1 MQQKNIEINGMK
13 IQNINN
19 LTIIIINMATTASLE
34 LINLYAKFG
43 LKRRPTYEEI
53 VGLIGENDLITGK
66 LPNRD
71 ATFFKA
77 SPQGSFFDGSNH
89 LELLKDQE
97 MRILDRQMREAMMKQ
112 EARRNGHTYAVHKMN
127 TDTPLHGNDQAIADD
142 CDFSTPLQTAR
153 QHEGMVDTQ
162 LQDIATATKRKAEE
176 VGRAM
181 AANLREMGGT
191 LFHKM
196 VANRQSAPTEP
207 RQAPAGRAVA
217 DDQQTMRV
225 EDVELSPQAVDD
237 NFDATPVQQATGASS
252 STVPMTPLFKTTID
266 NTISPLYWKENPNLT
281 VNDTKFQFYLRGI
294 QAPKESEIQEELK
307 HKGRGKARTHK
318 EYLTDMILNT
328 IDNGGWIVNLSKGRI
343 EELKASF
350 KGKGKK

>member
-1 MQQKNIEINGMK
+1 
-13 IQNINN
+13 
-19 LTIIIINMATTASLE
+19 MATTQSLE
-34 LINLYAKFG
+34 LLNPYAKFG

-53 VGLIGENDLITGK
+53 VGLIGENDLITGQ

-77 SPQGSFFDGSNH
+77 SPQGSFFDGSDH
-89 LELLKDQE
+89 LELLKDQQ
-97 MRILDRQMREAMMKQ
+97 MRILDRQMRELMMKQ
-112 EARRNGHTYAVHKMN
+112 EAHRNRHTYAVHRMN
-127 TDTPLHGNDQAIADD
+127 ADTPLTRNAEAIEDEY
-142 CDFSTPLQTAR
+142 DFSTPQQTAR
-153 QHEGMVDTQ
+153 QHEAMVDTQ
-162 LQDIATATKRKAEE
+162 LQDVATATKRKAEE

-181 AANLREMGGT
+181 ASNLREMGGT
-191 LFHKM
+191 LFHRM

-237 NFDATPVQQATGASS
+237 IFYATPVQQATGASS
-252 STVPMTPLFKTTID
+252 STAQQPPPLPMTPLFKTTID
-266 NTISPLYWKENPNLT
+266 NTISPAYWKENPNLT
-281 VNDTKFQFYLRGI
+281 VNYIKFQFYLRGI
-294 QAPKESEIQEELK
+294 QVPEESEIQEELK
-307 HKGRGKARTHK
+307 HKGRGKARTYK
-318 EYLTDMILNT
+318 EYLTDMILDT
-328 IDNGGWIVNLSKGRI
+328 IDNGGWIVNLGKGRI

>member
-1 MQQKNIEINGMK
+1 M
-13 IQNINN
+13 
-19 LTIIIINMATTASLE
+19 LH
-34 LINLYAKFG
+34 F
-43 LKRRPTYEEI
+43 LKQ
-53 VGLIGENDLITGK
+53 V
-66 LPNRD
+66 
-71 ATFFKA
+71 KA
-77 SPQGSFFDGSNH
+77 FFDGSDH

-112 EARRNGHTYAVHKMN
+112 EAHRNGHTYAVHKMDA
-127 TDTPLHGNDQAIADD
+127 DTPQHANDQAIADEY
-142 CDFSTPLQTAR
+142 DFSTPLQTTR
-153 QHEGMVDTQ
+153 QHEAMVDTQ

-181 AANLREMGGT
+181 ASNLREMGGT

-237 NFDATPVQQATGASS
+237 NFYATPVQQATGASS
-252 STVPMTPLFKTTID
+252 STAQQPPPLAMTPLFKTTLD
-266 NTISPLYWKENPNLT
+266 NNINPVYWKENPNLT
-281 VNDTKFQFYLRGI
+281 VDDIKFQFYLRGI
-294 QAPKESEIQEELK
+294 QVPKESEIQEELK
-307 HKGRGKARTHK
+307 HKGRGKARTYK
-318 EYLTDMILNT
+318 EYLVDMILDT

>member
-1 MQQKNIEINGMK
+1 M
-13 IQNINN
+13 
-19 LTIIIINMATTASLE
+19 TTTQSLE
-34 LINLYAKFG
+34 LINPYAKFG

-53 VGLIGENDLITGK
+53 ANLIGENDLITGK

-77 SPQGSFFDGSNH
+77 SPQGSFFDGSDH
-89 LELLKDQE
+89 LELLKDQQ
-97 MRILDRQMREAMMKQ
+97 MRILDRQMREIMMRR
-112 EARRNGHTYAVHKMN
+112 EAHRNGHTYAVHKMD
-127 TDTPLHGNDQAIADD
+127 TDTPQHTNDQAIADEY
-142 CDFSTPLQTAR
+142 DFSTPQQTTR
-153 QHEGMVDTQ
+153 QHEAMVDTQ

-181 AANLREMGGT
+181 ASNLREMGGT

-207 RQAPAGRAVA
+207 RQAPAGGAVA
-217 DDQQTMRV
+217 DDQQTMHV
-225 EDVELSPQAVDD
+225 EDVEQSPQAVDD

-252 STVPMTPLFKTTID
+252 STTQQPPPLPMTRLFKTTID
-266 NTISPLYWKENPNLT
+266 NTISPAYWKDNPNLT

-294 QAPKESEIQEELK
+294 QVPEESGIQEELK
-307 HKGRGKARTHK
+307 KKGRGKARTYK
-318 EYLTDMILNT
+318 EYLVDMILDT
-328 IDNGGWIVNLSKGRI
+328 IDNGGWIANLSRGRI

>member
-1 MQQKNIEINGMK
+1 M
-13 IQNINN
+13 
-19 LTIIIINMATTASLE
+19 TTTQSLE
-34 LINLYAKFG
+34 LITPYAKFG

-53 VGLIGENDLITGK
+53 ANLIGENDLITGK

-71 ATFFKA
+71 ATFCKA
-77 SPQGSFFDGSNH
+77 SPQGSFFDGSDH
-89 LELLKDQE
+89 LELLKDQQ
-97 MRILDRQMREAMMKQ
+97 MRILDRLMREIMMKQ

-127 TDTPLHGNDQAIADD
+127 AETPVQANDQAIADEY
-142 CDFSTPLQTAR
+142 DFSTPLQTTR
-153 QHEGMVDTQ
+153 QHEAMVDTQ

-181 AANLREMGGT
+181 ASNLREMGGT

-207 RQAPAGRAVA
+207 RQAPAGGAVA
-217 DDQQTMRV
+217 DDQQTINV
-225 EDVELSPQAVDD
+225 EDVEQSPQAVDD

-252 STVPMTPLFKTTID
+252 STTQQPPPLPMTPLFKTTID
-266 NTISPLYWKENPNLT
+266 NTIRPAYWKDNPNLT
-281 VNDTKFQFYLRGI
+281 VNDIKFQFYLRGI
-294 QAPKESEIQEELK
+294 QVPEEIEIQEELNQ
-307 HKGRGKARTHK
+307 KGRGKARTYK
-318 EYLTDMILNT
+318 EYLVDMILHT
-328 IDNGGWIVNLSKGRI
+328 IDNGGWIANLSKGRI